1 MLEFMSYAVLGG
13 IMLMTSL
20 VVWWFVCQAE

>member
-13 IMLMTSL
+13 IMLTTSIIL
-20 VVWWFVCQAE
+20 WWFIRQAE

>member
-1 MLEFMSYAVLGG
+1 MLEYMSYAVLGG

-20 VVWWFVCQAE
+20 VVWWFIRQAE